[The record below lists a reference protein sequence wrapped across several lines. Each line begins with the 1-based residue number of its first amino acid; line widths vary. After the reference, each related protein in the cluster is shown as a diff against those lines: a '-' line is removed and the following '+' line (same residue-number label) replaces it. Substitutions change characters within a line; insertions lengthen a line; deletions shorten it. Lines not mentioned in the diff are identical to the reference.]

1 MRYADFREHGG
12 YRAMAS
18 LLAGAPRPDAVFG
31 TNNLMTVGA
40 VECLVDSG
48 IEVPAEIGVVG
59 FDDVPWAH
67 LVRPSLTTVAQ
78 PTYDLGRT
86 AAELLADRITTPA
99 RRPSTVTLPTKLH
112 VRESSV
118 RGGG

>member
-1 MRYADFREHGG
+1 
-12 YRAMAS
+12 
-18 LLAGAPRPDAVFG
+18 
-31 TNNLMTVGA
+31 MTVGA

-48 IEVPAEIGVVG
+48 IGVPEEIGVVG

-67 LVRPSLTTVAQ
+67 LVRPALTTIAQ

-86 AAELLADRITTPA
+86 AAELLVDRITTPA

-112 VRESSV
+112 VRESSA
-118 RGGG
+118 RAGG